1 MIPRT
6 ALRKQAKMTIEE
18 EGQEEPGHGMSPEA
32 MRAVASAPFSRVRD
46 NLIGVLQQGFEQI
59 ESAGFDSQEM
69 EDDWNKYKIEVE
81 DFFRNASPNDPR
93 FTEKLRE
100 MTTKFAKGTN

>member
-1 MIPRT
+1 
-6 ALRKQAKMTIEE
+6 MTIEE

-59 ESAGFDSQEM
+59 ESAGFDSQ
-69 EDDWNKYKIEVE
+69 
-81 DFFRNASPNDPR
+81 
-93 FTEKLRE
+93 
-100 MTTKFAKGTN
+100 